1 MKARHTV
8 CTCPV
13 LAPNARQCT
22 CDLVSS
28 VTCSG
33 LDYVS
38 HDDVLPY
45 TNTSSDVFQHE
56 LFGQFFT
63 PTLSQTSEK
72 MSPSPLSP
80 SSRTHT
86 HCKLCTLR
94 CFTGSCLFKT
104 IPLISAYVHHQQGT
118 VCSPYPHSYLT
129 PPPTPQKIRL
139 CLLVMSCSIGETR
152 TSSAWP

>member
-86 HCKLCTLR
+86 HTHTHTVNCVHCAASLVVASSRPFLSSLHMYTISKAQYA
-94 CFTGSCLFKT
+94 LF
-104 IPLISAYVHHQQGT
+104 I
-118 VCSPYPHSYLT
+118 
-129 PPPTPQKIRL
+129 PTP
-139 CLLVMSCSIGETR
+139 T
-152 TSSAWP
+152 